1 MDYRSKIVYNL
12 TMLKNKYNTS
22 DRFKARAYNNALKQ
36 LTTQPIYSIKDV
48 EGVGGEKT
56 LKKMAYIIE
65 NNKDLEEVIEYTQN
79 ESYGILETLQKVH
92 GIGPSKAKDLYE
104 NHNIR
109 SLSDLEAKAD
119 TLLNNVQKTGLK
131 YFNDINKRIP
141 YKEMLQHAELV
152 TKTARDP
159 NTEISV
165 VGSFR
170 RKAKDSGDIDVLI
183 TGETNSLN
191 HIINAL
197 IKKKYLVSEGVL
209 AHGTVKFMG
218 ICKLPRHKTHRRID
232 ILYTTPEEFPFAQ
245 LYFTGNDQFNIRMR
259 KHALD
264 NGYTL
269 NEQGL
274 FHTETKKRV
283 DHPFKTEKDIFEFL
297 KYDFVEPEERK

>member
-12 TMLKNKYNTS
+12 TMLKNKYKSS
-22 DRFKARAYNNALKQ
+22 DRFKARAYTNALKQ
-36 LTTQPIYSIKDV
+36 LTQPIYTIEDV
-48 EGVGGEKT
+48 KGVGGEKT
-56 LKKMAYIIE
+56 LKKMIYIIE
-65 NNKDLEEVIEYTQN
+65 NNKDLEEVVEYTQN
-79 ESYGILETLQKVH
+79 DSYGILETLQNVH

-109 SLSDLEAKAD
+109 SLSDLEVNAD
-119 TLLNNVQKTGLK
+119 NLLNNIQKIGLK
-131 YFNDINKRIP
+131 YYNDINKRIP
-141 YKEMLQHAELV
+141 FNEMRQHADLV
-152 TKTARDP
+152 IKTLNDPTTK
-159 NTEISV
+159 ISV

-183 TGETNSLN
+183 TGERNCLN
-191 HIINAL
+191 DSIDAL
-197 IKKKYLVSEGVL
+197 IKKKYLVPEGIL
-209 AHGTVKFMG
+209 AHGMVKFMG

-274 FHTETKKRV
+274 FHTESKERV
-283 DHPFKTEKDIFEFL
+283 NHTFKTELDIFEFL